1 MDRNREIFETTKIM
15 SNIRNHDFTVA
26 DYKMCKSESE
36 VVTRALTLYLSDL
49 KFDDLQILECGLS
62 SAT

>member
-1 MDRNREIFETTKIM
+1 MDRNREIFEITKIM
-15 SNIRNHDFTVA
+15 SNIRNSDFTVA

-36 VVTRALTLYLSDL
+36 VVMRALTLYLSDL
-49 KFDDLQILECGLS
+49 KFDDLQVLECGLA

>member
-1 MDRNREIFETTKIM
+1 MDRNREIFEITKIM

-26 DYKMCKSESE
+26 DYKICKSESE
-36 VVTRALTLYLSDL
+36 AVMRALSLYLSDL
-49 KFDDLQILECGLS
+49 KFDDLQVIQ